1 MRRAIGR
8 VRRIDDEWYTPRA
21 TADGVAAWLA
31 KHLTPDTP
39 ILCPAEI
46 LPDGSES
53 TIPQA
58 LRAAGFT
65 SVRVTRDLPVDDLY
79 ADWIE
84 GEVVVTNPPFS
95 LLVPFMEWCRTTG
108 ARFCILARPGGMRR
122 CWSIPEMKD
131 RFRATNGRSV
141 AAAWM
146 QNIHDTSAPDPSR
159 AIGNCRN
166 CERKACP
173 KNSMTGHLKPGE
185 DRPLYGWRVAAGT
198 GVAGWF
204 CVRYTTNGKI
214 HFTRFFHARASSQP
228 T

>member
-39 ILCPAEI
+39 ILCPADI

-95 LLVPFMEWCRTTG
+95 LLVPFREWCRTTG
-108 ARFCILARPGGMRR
+108 ARFCILACPGRMRR
-122 CWSIPEMKD
+122 CWSIPEM
-131 RFRATNGRSV
+131 NRSV
-141 AAAWM
+141 SRHQWAIRSCRVDAKYPRHQRARPITRHR
-146 QNIHDTSAPDPSR
+146 QLPRLRTQGVPQELHDRTPETGRRQTALRLGRRRGYWRSWLVLR
-159 AIGNCRN
+159 ELHH
-166 CERKACP
+166 ERQD
-173 KNSMTGHLKPGE
+173 SL
-185 DRPLYGWRVAAGT
+185 R
-198 GVAGWF
+198 
-204 CVRYTTNGKI
+204 
-214 HFTRFFHARASSQP
+214 
-228 T
+228 